1 VIEMTLADYVRLNAE
16 SFSDRTAIET
26 LDRAGEI
33 RERVSF
39 REAWHLVRVIAAAI
53 ADAPSGKH
61 GPFAA
66 TMFGNNARAILS
78 YPACWLAGR
87 CVVQVNTRLADDE
100 ITFILS
106 DSDVRVIVCDTAN
119 EARARS
125 LGAAGALTVVN
136 VDTLP
141 DDADSGIA
149 FGEPPDADQTAVIVY
164 SSGTTGFPKGSIVS
178 HRLLYLWFYREAWAF
193 ELSPDGVLLT
203 AGPLFHFSYSLVSLI
218 ALTCGMRNRVL
229 ESFVPEV
236 ALRELAGETTAAFL
250 VPTMLESLVRQRDC
264 DEVPPA
270 PSARWILSAGAPV
283 TTELLD
289 RCFDTF
295 PNARIAE
302 AYGFGEAGF
311 VTYEVKNRAN
321 LRPHSVG
328 WPLPGCDI
336 GLFRDDG
343 TRCAPGEIGVI
354 GARSVVPFGGY
365 LGRPE
370 ESRAVIVDGGYALGG
385 DIGAFDEDGRL
396 SVLDRT
402 KDLIVSGGE
411 NVYTAEVER
420 VLMQHPRVD
429 EAAVVGAPDPYWG
442 EIVVGTIVC
451 AVPVGEDEL
460 RDFCRARLAGFKVP
474 KRFEFAA
481 SLPRNALG
489 KVEKRVLREMWSSGG

>member
-1 VIEMTLADYVRLNAE
+1 VIEMTLADYIRLNAE

-33 RERVSF
+33 LEHVSF

-61 GPFAA
+61 GAFAA
-66 TMFGNNARAILS
+66 TMFGNNAKAILS
-78 YPACWLAGR
+78 YPACWLVGR
-87 CVVQVNTRLADDE
+87 CVVQINTRLADDE
-100 ITFILS
+100 IKFILS
-106 DSDVRVIVCDTAN
+106 DSDVRVIACDTAN
-119 EARARS
+119 EQRARS
-125 LGAAGALTVVN
+125 LGEADAIMVVN

-141 DDADSGIA
+141 RDAEPGAA
-149 FGEPPDADQTAVIVY
+149 FGEPPDADQSAVIVY
-164 SSGTTGFPKGSIVS
+164 SSGTTGRPKGSIVS

-193 ELSPDGVLLT
+193 QLSPDGVLLT

-229 ESFVPEV
+229 ETFVPQI
-236 ALRELAGETTAAFL
+236 ALRELAKETTAAFL
-250 VPTMLESLVRQRDC
+250 VPTMLESLVRLRDA
-264 DEVPPA
+264 DGMPPA
-270 PSARWILSAGAPV
+270 MNAKWILSAGAPV
-283 TTELLD
+283 TVELLE

-311 VTYEVKNRAN
+311 VTYEVKSRAN

-328 WPLPGCDI
+328 RPLPGCDI
-336 GLFRDDG
+336 GLFREDG

-370 ESRAVIVDGGYALGG
+370 ESRAVIVGGGYALGG
-385 DIGAFDEDGRL
+385 DIGAFDDDGCL

-420 VLMQHPRVD
+420 VLLLHPHVD

-442 EIVVGTIVC
+442 EIVVGAIVC
-451 AVPVGEDEL
+451 AVSIAEDEL
-460 RDFCRARLAGFKVP
+460 RDFCRTRLAGYKVP
-474 KRFEFAA
+474 RRFEFVAA
-481 SLPRNALG
+481 LPRNALG
-489 KVEKRVLREMWSSGG
+489 KVEKRVLREMWSADG

>member
-1 VIEMTLADYVRLNAE
+1 VIEMTLADYIRLNAE

-33 RERVSF
+33 HERVSF
-39 REAWHLVRVIAAAI
+39 REAWHLVRVLAAAI
-53 ADAPSGKH
+53 LDAPSGKH
-61 GPFAA
+61 GPFVA
-66 TMFGNNARAILS
+66 TMFGNNASAILS
-78 YPACWLAGR
+78 YPACWLANR
-87 CVVQVNTRLADDE
+87 SVVQINTRLADDE
-100 ITFILS
+100 IRFILR
-106 DSDVRVIVCDTAN
+106 DSDARVILCDTAN
-119 EARARS
+119 EERARS
-125 LGAAGALTVVN
+125 LAEADALTVLN
-136 VDTLP
+136 ADTLP
-141 DDADSGIA
+141 RDTEPEIA
-149 FGEPPDADQTAVIVY
+149 CGEAPGAGQTAVIVY

-178 HRLLYLWFYREAWAF
+178 HELLLLWFYRQAWAF

-229 ESFVPEV
+229 EAFVPPV
-236 ALRELAGETTAAFL
+236 ALRELAEETTAAFL
-250 VPTMLESLVRQRDC
+250 VPTMLESLVRLRAC
-264 DEVPPA
+264 DGVPPA
-270 PSARWILSAGAPV
+270 PAAKWILSAGAPV
-283 TTELLD
+283 TTELLE

-311 VTYEVKNRAN
+311 VTYEVKDRAN

-336 GLFRDDG
+336 ALFQEDG
-343 TRCAPGEIGVI
+343 TRCARGEVGVI
-354 GARSVVPFGGY
+354 GSRSVVPFGGY

-370 ESRAVIVDGGYALGG
+370 ESRAAIVGGGYALGG
-385 DIGAFDEDGRL
+385 DIGTFGDDGRL
-396 SVLDRT
+396 SILDRT

-420 VLMQHPRVD
+420 VLLLHPLVD

-442 EIVVGTIVC
+442 EIVVGAIVC
-451 AVPVGEDEL
+451 SEPIGEDEL
-460 RDFCRARLAGFKVP
+460 RDFCRTGLAGYKVP
-474 KRFEFAA
+474 RRFEFMP

-489 KVEKRVLREMWSSGG
+489 KVEKRVLRDRWRAHG